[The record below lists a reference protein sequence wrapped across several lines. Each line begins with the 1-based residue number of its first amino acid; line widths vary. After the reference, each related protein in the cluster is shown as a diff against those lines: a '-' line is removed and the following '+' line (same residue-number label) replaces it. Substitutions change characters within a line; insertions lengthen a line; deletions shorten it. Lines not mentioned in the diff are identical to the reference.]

1 MADQFNGSK
10 GTISSNENMPNML
23 IFQHGQYNSID
34 IYNNL
39 SSSFGV
45 SVRPVTK

>member
-1 MADQFNGSK
+1 
-10 GTISSNENMPNML
+10 ML
-23 IFQHGQYNSID
+23 IFQHGQYNSLD

-39 SSSFGV
+39 STSFGV